1 MFTELCEQLSIWA
14 IPAILLVI
22 PVVGYFRHVKVY
34 EAFVEGANEGFHTA
48 VRIMPFLVAMM
59 VAINIFRASGAMDVC
74 VAAIIAGAQV
84 VGVPPEL
91 VSLAVMRPLSGTGS
105 LGLTTELLNTHG
117 PDSMIGRIAS
127 TVLGSTD
134 TTFYIL
140 TVYFGAVGI
149 NKPRYSVGV
158 GLLGDMIGF
167 LGSIYICQQLF
178 KSVIRDFRSGLQT
191 APFYCRLSDIYC

>member
-1 MFTELCEQLSIWA
+1 MFTLISEELSIWA
-14 IPAILLVI
+14 IPAILLLVPMI
-22 PVVGYFRHVKVY
+22 GFFQKVKVY
-34 EAFVEGANEGFHTA
+34 EAFVEGAAEGFQTA
-48 VRIMPFLVAMM
+48 IRIMPFLIAMM
-59 VAINIFRASGAMDVC
+59 VAINIFRVSGALDMC
-74 VAAIIAGAQV
+74 VEGIKPILQFW
-84 VGVPPEL
+84 GVPPEL
-91 VSLAVMRPLSGTGS
+91 VPLAIMRPLSGTGS

-149 NKPRYSVGV
+149 TKPRYSVFV

-167 LGSIYICQQLF
+167 VGSIYICQQLF
-178 KSVIRDFRSGLQT
+178 M
-191 APFYCRLSDIYC
+191 